1 MGLPGPDEPVKA
13 FTQMVETAKQLA
25 LDLGGEL
32 KDEQFSVMTQQ
43 TIEHSRQRIIDYE
56 RKQLAQRVTG

>member
-1 MGLPGPDEPVKA
+1 ME
-13 FTQMVETAKQLA
+13 ETARRLA

-43 TIEHSRQRIIDYE
+43 TLEHCRQRIREYE
-56 RKQLAQRVTG
+56 RKQLAKQPVH